1 MKNIETIL
9 GELGIAVPDEQ
20 KEALNKAINE
30 NYKTVAEVEKKDAKI
45 TALTEK
51 VKAHE
56 EALKTFEGID
66 AEGLQAKIADLEKS
80 LKAKDDEYARQL
92 ADRDF
97 NEILKDSIVKAKG
110 RNEKSIS
117 ALLDIEALKT
127 SQNQKEDIVN
137 ALEALAKA
145 EDTSFLFAPEEPQK
159 PIGNPIGS
167 IKRTT
172 TVNGFDELYK
182 GNPFYHPKN

>member
-9 GELGIAVPDEQ
+9 TELGIAVPEEQ
-20 KEALNKAINE
+20 KEALNKAVNE
-30 NYKTVAEVEKKDAKI
+30 NYKTIAEVEKKDAKI

-51 VKAHE
+51 VKATE
-56 EALKTFEGID
+56 ETLKSFEGID
-66 AEGLQAKIADLEKS
+66 ADGMKSKIAELEKS
-80 LKAKDDEYARQL
+80 LKAKDEEYTRKL

-97 NEILKDSIVKAKG
+97 TDIVEKSILSAKG
-110 RNEKSIS
+110 RNVKAITS
-117 ALLDIEALKT
+117 LLDIEALKA
-127 SQNQKEDIVN
+127 SQNQKEDI
-137 ALEALAKA
+137 AKAIEDLAKA
-145 EDTSFLFAPEEPQK
+145 EDTSFLFATEESK

-167 IKRTT
+167 INRKT